1 MNRTLVIGAVALTSI
16 VFVGCKEKPYQLP
29 KLEAIRAAEGA
40 PRNWLLMDDTHESNI
55 DAQQKKVDTVTTDS
69 LIQEPILMD
78 SMTKD
83 SL

>member
-16 VFVGCKEKPYQLP
+16 VFVGCKEKQLP

-40 PRNWLLMDDTHESNI
+40 RRNWLLMDDTHESNI

>member
-1 MNRTLVIGAVALTSI
+1 
-16 VFVGCKEKPYQLP
+16 
-29 KLEAIRAAEGA
+29 
-40 PRNWLLMDDTHESNI
+40 MDDTHESNI